1 MTKQDKR
8 ILKINVKS
16 ARTFVFFVSF
26 FLFFFFLHAPATL
39 VVSALLFLLS
49 PDVLF
54 QGLYYTLINVS
65 VTLLIYYFLN
75 YLVLVI
81 LNTVQ

>member
-26 FLFFFFLHAPATL
+26 FVFFFLHAPATL

-65 VTLLIYYFLN
+65 VRLLIYYFFKL
-75 YLVLVI
+75 LSASHS
-81 LNTVQ
+81 